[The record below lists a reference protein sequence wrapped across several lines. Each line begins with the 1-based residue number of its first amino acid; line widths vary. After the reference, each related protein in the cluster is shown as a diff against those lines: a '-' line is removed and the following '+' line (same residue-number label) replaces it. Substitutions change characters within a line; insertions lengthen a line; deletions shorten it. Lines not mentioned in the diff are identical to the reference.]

1 MELDCLLLV
10 VSGHKSTHTSGASIQ
25 ALIQVRLFSDELGC
39 TGLKAARQSTKE
51 ASLPKSLIDVTS
63 KVIATAHEI
72 SVSLALKI
80 SYLL

>member
-10 VSGHKSTHTSGASIQ
+10 VSEHKSTHTSHT
-25 ALIQVRLFSDELGC
+25 ALIQVCLFSDELGC
-39 TGLKAARQSTKE
+39 AGLKAARQSTKE
-51 ASLPKSLIDVTS
+51 VSLPKSLIDVTS
-63 KVIATAHEI
+63 KVIATSHEV